1 MASDTLNIIWFKRDL
16 RFSDHP
22 VLEELSNSPNQVL
35 LLYIHEPSVFN
46 STHYSPRHERFIWE
60 SVNEL
65 QSIAESKGFHFF
77 ALEDEANNVFSKLH
91 EFELRLHIWSLQEV
105 GIEVTYARDRC
116 LKDLFEEKNIT
127 WKEIPFSGI
136 RRGLRSRKD
145 FNKYWYDYMES
156 TTHKVNWNNL
166 LRWANQEWES
176 WALANK
182 MPEKPK
188 VDGIAQVGGPN
199 MALQYLFSFLNKRV
213 EKYMQSISKPEASRT
228 GCSRMSPYLAWGNI
242 SLREVYQIQKLHPNR
257 TSNKRNFN
265 QFASRLRWREHFMQK
280 FESECEMEFFPV
292 NRGYKNIQYKND
304 QANIERWKTGQT
316 GIPLVDA
323 CMRCLIKT
331 GYINFRMRAM
341 LVSFL
346 THHLNESW
354 EEAANHLSGL
364 FLDFEP
370 GIHFPQIQMQAG
382 VTGINTVRIYN
393 PTKQAQDHDP
403 NGDFIRK
410 WVPELRDIEAPFVFQ
425 PWELTPLEQG
435 LRNWQLGVDYPMPIV
450 DLKVSHSEARERL
463 WGMRKLKKVKNDA
476 QRVLFKHTLPN
487 RRNV

>member
-1 MASDTLNIIWFKRDL
+1 MSFPLNIIWFKRDL

-22 VLEELSNSPNQVL
+22 VLEDLSKSNNQVL
-35 LLYIHEPSVFN
+35 FLYIHEPSVFN

-60 SVNEL
+60 SIQDL
-65 QSIAESKGFHFF
+65 QHLANVKGFDFF
-77 ALEDEANNVFSKLH
+77 AVEQEAFVVFEKLSELH
-91 EFELRLHIWSLQEV
+91 ENIQIWSLQEV
-105 GIEVTYARDRC
+105 GLELTYARDRN
-116 LKDLFEEKNIT
+116 LKEYFKERKIT
-127 WKEIPFSGI
+127 WTELPFSGI
-136 RRGLRSRKD
+136 RRGLKSRKD

-156 TTHKVNWNNL
+156 PTHKVNWNNFL
-166 LRWANQEWES
+166 KWENNDWEK
-176 WALANK
+176 WALSSSL
-182 MPEKPK
+182 PEKSK
-188 VDGIAQVGGPN
+188 VPEIAQVGGSN

-213 EKYMQSISKPEASRT
+213 AKYMQSISKPEASRT

-257 TSNKRNFN
+257 LSNKRNFN
-265 QFASRLRWREHFMQK
+265 QFSSRLRWREHFMQK
-280 FESECEMEFFPV
+280 FESECEMEFVPV
-292 NRGYKNIQYKND
+292 NRGYLKIQYNNN
-304 QANIERWKTGQT
+304 QENIERWKSGITGV
-316 GIPLVDA
+316 PLVDA
-323 CMRCLIKT
+323 CMRCLTRT

-410 WVPELRDIEAPFVFQ
+410 WVPELKDIEAPFIFQ
-425 PWELTPLEQG
+425 PWDLTLMEQG
-435 LRNWQLGVDYPMPIV
+435 LRSWQLGVNYPEPIV
-450 DLKVSHSEARERL
+450 DLKLSHAEARQRL
-463 WGMRKLKKVKNDA
+463 WGMRKLKSVKNEA
-476 QRVLFKHTLPN
+476 QRVLLKHTLAN
-487 RRNV
+487 RKP